1 MRDERS
7 WRLLLGCVAPAASSR
22 GAGDA
27 AQQSA
32 GLREAPGMCPG
43 SPMAAAGVWGDAHR
57 DFFCRDSPCVAD
69 SPAEPRCGAGAALG
83 PTRLGWWHTLFC
95 DPTRGWESS
104 SGERRAKPAALP
116 LGPGSRLGAGVS
128 S

>member
-7 WRLLLGCVAPAASSR
+7 RRLLLGCVAPAASSR

-32 GLREAPGMCPG
+32 GLREAPRTCPG
-43 SPMAAAGVWGDAHR
+43 SPMAAAGVWGDARR
-57 DFFCRDSPCVAD
+57 DFFRRDSPRAAS
-69 SPAEPRCGAGAALG
+69 SPAEPRRSAGAAPG

-104 SGERRAKPAALP
+104 SGERRAKPVALLP
-116 LGPGSRLGAGVS
+116 GPGSRLGAGVS